1 MTMQANYKFEPGH
14 RLCVYRISGA
24 VTAKGLLNLFRSA
37 RDDQA
42 WSDEYRFLTI
52 LENASLARMDT
63 GAINDLMLG
72 MQDEALGPRK
82 RPQAAIVCNDLL
94 SRGLL
99 AFWVAASASQLG
111 TQEKVFDTEE
121 DARDWL
127 AAAETAIP
135 LPAR

>member
-1 MTMQANYKFEPGH
+1 
-14 RLCVYRISGA
+14 
-24 VTAKGLLNLFRSA
+24 
-37 RDDQA
+37 
-42 WSDEYRFLTI
+42 
-52 LENASLARMDT
+52 MDT
-63 GAINDLMLG
+63 EAINDLMLG
-72 MQDEALGPRK
+72 MQDESLGPRK

-111 TQEKVFDTEE
+111 TREKVFDTEE
-121 DARDWL
+121 DARNWL